1 MKALTP
7 RQAQLLDLIRESIAV
22 RGMPPT
28 VAELA
33 AALGV
38 KSTHGVR
45 GHLQA
50 LERKGA
56 IELMPGVSRGIRL
69 LEDEEEAGSLP
80 IIGRVAAGSPIL
92 SEQHIEA
99 YRSLGPD
106 QFKPKADYLLRVR
119 GMSMRDAGILDG
131 DLVAVHRTV
140 EVRNGQIVVARL
152 ENEVTVKYLRM
163 KGPVAMLE
171 PANADFRPITVDL
184 ARESLCIEGRV
195 VGVIRDL

>member
-1 MKALTP
+1 MKPLTP
-7 RQAQLLDLIRESIAV
+7 RQSQILDLIREAVAV

-28 VAELA
+28 IAELA

-56 IELMPGVSRGIRL
+56 IELMSGVSRGIRL
-69 LEDEEEAGSLP
+69 LEEEQAPGSLP
-80 IIGRVAAGSPIL
+80 IIGRVAAGSPML
-92 SEQHIEA
+92 AEQHVEA

-131 DLVAVHRTV
+131 DLVAVHRTL

-152 ENEVTVKYLRM
+152 DNEVTVKYLRM
-163 KGPVAMLE
+163 KGPIALLE
-171 PANADFRPITVDL
+171 PANAEFRPIEVDL

-195 VGVIRDL
+195 VGVIRDV